1 MTTTAI
7 TFIVPGPPVPWA
19 RARLG
24 AGRHY
29 TDPRVAAYKRLVA
42 QMAAMYMR
50 GTEPFGGPVALSLVA
65 GMPIPESWP
74 KARREAAQL
83 GQIAPGSKPDWD
95 NIGKGI
101 SDALNGIVYRDDAQI
116 VQASVEKRYSASP
129 SVVVTVTALGG
140 QQA

>member
-1 MTTTAI
+1 MTTAI

-50 GTEPFGGPVALSLVA
+50 GLEPFGGPVVLEMRAVL
-65 GMPIPESWP
+65 PIPASWP
-74 KARREAAQL
+74 AKRRTAAL
-83 GQIAPGSKPDWD
+83 EGLEAPGKKPDWD
-95 NIGKGI
+95 NLGKAV
-101 SDALNGIVYRDDAQI
+101 SDALNGVVYVDDAQ
-116 VQASVEKRYSASP
+116 VVRASVEKAYGETP
-129 SVVVTVTALGG
+129 QMVVHVMGWAR
-140 QQA
+140 

>member
-1 MTTTAI
+1 MTTAI

-50 GTEPFGGPVALSLVA
+50 GLEPFGGPVVLEMRAVL
-65 GMPIPESWP
+65 PIPASWP
-74 KARREAAQL
+74 AKRRAAAL
-83 GQIAPGSKPDWD
+83 EGLEAPGKKPDWD
-95 NIGKGI
+95 NLGKAV
-101 SDALNGIVYRDDAQI
+101 SDALNGVVYVDDAQ
-116 VQASVEKRYSASP
+116 VVRASVEKVYGDSP
-129 SVVVTVTALGG
+129 QMVVHVMGWAR
-140 QQA
+140 